1 MCCTC
6 IYYIHYFYGAGV
18 HFNMVGFITRMTF
31 TLGQLTINLIYKKG
45 NNIFCFKVYI
55 YNSKTFLNSSCE
67 QNTNDITGCLSLF
80 TFHSLRRNQYCI
92 IILHLKATINHHI

>member
-6 IYYIHYFYGAGV
+6 IYYIHYFYGL

-31 TLGQLTINLIYKKG
+31 TLGQLTINLIYKKR
-45 NNIFCFKVYI
+45 NNILYI

-67 QNTNDITGCLSLF
+67 
-80 TFHSLRRNQYCI
+80 
-92 IILHLKATINHHI
+92 